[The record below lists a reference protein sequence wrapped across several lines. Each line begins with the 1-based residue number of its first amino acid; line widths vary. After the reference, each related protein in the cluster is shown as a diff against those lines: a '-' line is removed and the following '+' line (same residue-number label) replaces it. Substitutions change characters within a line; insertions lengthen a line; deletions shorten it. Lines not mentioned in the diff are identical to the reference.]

1 MKAFTLLE
9 VLVVSLLVGFL
20 GVGTMYVLVNTN
32 KITSDNYIHTMTNTS
47 TNLILSEISKDV
59 KEGVFLESISGGV
72 IIHYL
77 NKSDVTWSNL
87 NKNIVRSTD
96 ENNKNYVIYG
106 SRSSDYTLDA
116 IWLVNQYGSGKYHRL
131 DVIISYVENDATN
144 YKNTKIKDTFY
155 CRKNSIL
162 YKP

>member
-20 GVGTMYVLVNTN
+20 GVGAMYVLVNTN

-96 ENNKNYVIYG
+96 GNNKNYVIYG

-144 YKNTKIKDTFY
+144 YKNTKIEDTFY